1 MSDTLASQTLDRVAA
16 AMRKG
21 PPACL
26 PEIVRL
32 ISSLSGNS
40 VNVSV
45 SELADVIQ
53 QDPVVL
59 TKVLAAANTLGYN
72 PNGVQVSGV
81 TQAIHVIGYER
92 IRTLAMS
99 LMLMKHVSDGQSDAE
114 RQQAVAQALTAG
126 CIAQS
131 AAKSRMLL
139 DPEQAF
145 VCAAL
150 RNFGR
155 IVLATYLTD
164 EYKAAAEVADA
175 ETDDEAWRAHFG
187 LTPLELG
194 RQLLKASDLPEEIMA
209 ALRELPASALASLD
223 TAPSAQMLAVSD
235 FSSRLAALA
244 LKPELSAADFARQSK
259 ALAARYQRSLP
270 ALGEEIADL
279 IASAET
285 QYTTFARTFGLKG
298 MANQSLVRLRQRCAG
313 IDPSASVLP
322 PRRPAAEI
330 AAEPPKPPV
339 PAPETPA
346 AAAVEPAPSP
356 SRPPLPE
363 HGAHPPAPIV
373 ADFDWAGGAAH
384 VASLLQKPGVSRD
397 EIMVTILAIVQRG
410 LAAAEGL
417 LFTIQPGGVGRLSH
431 GRGEV
436 FTALRDSA
444 AIRAAERTV
453 FGVCLSRHE
462 NVFIHSAHDPKIQPY
477 LPAWWTQ
484 ARAIGSFV
492 LLPLGAPKA
501 TTGLILAGWRDA
513 HQIVIGQ
520 ELNKLIRPLLFAA
533 SMAGRRE

>member
-1 MSDTLASQTLDRVAA
+1 MSPTLASQTLDWVAA
-16 AMRKG
+16 AMRSG

-26 PEIVRL
+26 PEVVRL
-32 ISSLSGNS
+32 ISSLSANS

-72 PNGVQVSGV
+72 PNGVHVTSV

-99 LMLMKHVSDGQSDAE
+99 LMLMKHVSGGQSDAE
-114 RQQAVAQALTAG
+114 RQQAVAQALTSG
-126 CIAQS
+126 CIAQA

-164 EYKAAAEVADA
+164 EYRAASEVADA

-194 RQLLKASDLPEEIMA
+194 RELLKASDLPEEILA
-209 ALRELPASALASLD
+209 ALRELPAAALAVLD
-223 TAPSAQMLAVSD
+223 TAPSAQMLAIAD

-244 LKPELSAADFARQSK
+244 LKPDLSAADFARQGR

-270 ALGEEIADL
+270 ALGDEIAGL
-279 IASAET
+279 VAEAES
-285 QYTTFARTFGLKG
+285 QYTSFARTFGLKG

-313 IDPSASVLP
+313 IDPSASVP
-322 PRRPAAEI
+322 APRRPAAEP
-330 AAEPPKPPV
+330 AVSA
-339 PAPETPA
+339 PAPAEAAPAPAPA
-346 AAAVEPAPSP
+346 APAAPTL
-356 SRPPLPE
+356 SRPPLPAA
-363 HGAHPPAPIV
+363 GAHPPAPIV
-373 ADFDWAGGAAH
+373 AGFDWAGGAAH

-417 LFTIQPGGVGRLSH
+417 LFSIQPGGVGRLTH

-436 FTALRDSA
+436 FTALRESA
-444 AIRAAERTV
+444 AIRAEERTV
-453 FGVCLSRHE
+453 FGVCLTRHE
-462 NVFIHSAHDPKIQPY
+462 NVFIHCASDPKIQPY
-477 LPAWWTQ
+477 LPAWWTRAQ
-484 ARAIGSFV
+484 AIGSFV
-492 LLPLGAPKA
+492 LLPLGGPKA
-501 TTGLILAGWRDA
+501 TTGLLLAGWRDA

-533 SMAGRRE
+533 SLAGRRE